1 MAFVFLL
8 LIVTLVSGC
17 AQKPST
23 LSMDV
28 TPSSPA
34 LSDPTEPLPTV
45 SLTPTIPLATQTR
58 TRSATTQVL
67 FPTLSSDAGVTPTA
81 TMKHTVTSLTQTQ
94 LIPHTTTGIHLSL
107 QTCEETKHFV
117 LYCTDVDKTVATV
130 IALQLENDFERIT
143 TQLNHQPPV
152 KIKVEIYSNLQSF
165 HAAVGH
171 QHGLEWF
178 VGNASNRLL
187 RMVTPL
193 NPGPKHSFDTLMQT
207 TTHELTHLIVDE
219 ITGLEIPDWLDEGI
233 ATYESGQRQ
242 AQFVA
247 ARMEYDLPG
256 IADLNFNAGTD
267 TGTIYAFSYTIVEF
281 IVQEFGYDRLVALVA
296 SAGNLEETLGMSE
309 TEFEKVWQHFVV
321 AEYKP

>member
-1 MAFVFLL
+1 ML
-8 LIVTLVSGC
+8 LIVTSVLGC
-17 AQKPST
+17 SQNPPA

-28 TPSSPA
+28 TPSSTA
-34 LSDPTEPLPTV
+34 LSNPTEPSSTV
-45 SLTPTIPLATQTR
+45 TLTPTIPLATQTR
-58 TRSATTQVL
+58 TRGATTQVL
-67 FPTLSSDAGVTPTA
+67 SPTLSSDAGVTPTA
-81 TMKHTVTSLTQTQ
+81 TTKPTVTSLTQIQ
-94 LIPHTTTGIHLSL
+94 LIPHSTTGIHLSL
-107 QTCEETKHFV
+107 KACEETKHFV
-117 LYCTDVDKTVATV
+117 LYCTDVDKSVTAV

-143 TQLNHQPPV
+143 TRLNHQPPV
-152 KIKVEIYSNLQSF
+152 KINVEIYPNLQSF

-247 ARMEYDLPG
+247 ARIEYDLPR
-256 IADLNFNAGTD
+256 IADLDFNSGTD

-281 IVQEFGYDRLVALVA
+281 IVQEFGYDHLVALIA
-296 SAGNLEETLGMSE
+296 AAGNLKETLGMSE
-309 TEFEKVWQHFVV
+309 IEFEKVWHQFVV
-321 AEYKP
+321 AEYKPFQDN